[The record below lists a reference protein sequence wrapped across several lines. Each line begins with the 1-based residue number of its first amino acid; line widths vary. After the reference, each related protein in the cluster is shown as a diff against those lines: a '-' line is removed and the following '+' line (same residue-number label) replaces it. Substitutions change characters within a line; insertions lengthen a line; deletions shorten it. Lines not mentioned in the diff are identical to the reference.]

1 MTLRLGVLGFSPGN
15 GHPFSFSAIVNGY
28 DDEAF
33 GRLGWPVIHEYLRRR
48 GSREFGGMDA
58 KVEACWMPHAE
69 QGRALADA
77 CRIPLVVEA
86 PTDMLGRVDAVLLLR
101 DDAESHWPMAAP
113 FLQAGL
119 PVFVDKPLCTDRPT
133 LDRFLPYLKAGKLM
147 SCSGLRY
154 AAELD
159 DWRAMPHQFGEIRLL
174 RGAVVMDW
182 PRYGVHMLEAAMGV
196 FPALTPVA
204 IQRRA
209 AAHDS
214 LSLRMSDGSIFL
226 IDTLGSAS
234 KAFHLDVFGVTGRG
248 SVEINDNFSAFRR
261 TLIAFVRQVQTGL
274 PAVSPEET
282 ERVVRTLIAGLEV
295 EAGAGERPIA

>member
-28 DDEAF
+28 DDEPF

-48 GSREFGGMDA
+48 HRSEFGGMDA
-58 KVEACWMPHAE
+58 RVEACWMPQADTA
-69 QGRALADA
+69 RALADA
-77 CRIPLVVEA
+77 CRIPLVVGD
-86 PTDMLGRVDAVLLLR
+86 PSDMLGKVDAVLLLR
-101 DDAESHWPMAAP
+101 DDADSHWPMAAP

-119 PVFVDKPLCTDRPT
+119 PVFVDKPLCTDRST
-133 LDRFLPYLKAGKLM
+133 LDRFLPYLRSGQLM

-159 DWRAMPHQFGEIRLL
+159 EWRGAPDQFGEIRLL

-182 PRYGVHMLEAAMGV
+182 PRYGVHMLEAAMGA
-196 FPALTPVA
+196 FPALKPVA
-204 IQRRA
+204 VQRRA
-209 AAHDS
+209 AVHDS

-226 IDTLGSAS
+226 IDALGAAS
-234 KAFHLDVFGVTGRG
+234 KAFQLDVFGVEGRG

-261 TLIAFVRQVQTGL
+261 TLKAFVRQVETGV
-274 PAVSPEET
+274 PAVSPEEA
-282 ERVVRTLIAGLEV
+282 ERVVRTLITGLEA
-295 EAGAGERPIA
+295 EAGGPGRPII

>member
-1 MTLRLGVLGFSPGN
+1 LTLKLGVLGFSPGN

-33 GRLGWPVIHEYLRRR
+33 VRLGWPVIRDYLGRRS
-48 GSREFGGMDA
+48 GTEFGGLNA
-58 KVEACWMPHAE
+58 RVEACWMPQADMA
-69 QGRALADA
+69 RALAVA
-77 CRIPLVVEA
+77 CHIPVVVDDPA
-86 PTDMLGRVDAVLLLR
+86 DMLGKVDAVLLLR
-101 DDAESHWPMAAP
+101 DDAKSHWPMAAA

-133 LDRFLPYLKAGKLM
+133 LKHFLPHLRAGRLM

-159 DWRAMPHQFGEIRLL
+159 EWRAAPDQFGEIRLL

-182 PRYGVHMLEAAMGV
+182 SRYGVHMLEAAMGA
-196 FPALTPVA
+196 FPGLKPVA
-204 IQRRA
+204 VQRRP

-214 LSLRMSDGSIFL
+214 LSLRMNDGSTFQ
-226 IDTLGSAS
+226 IDALGVAK
-234 KAFHLDVFGVTGRG
+234 KAFQLDVFGVDGRG

-261 TLIAFVRQVQTGL
+261 TLEAFIQQVETGV
-274 PAVSPEET
+274 PAVLPEET
-282 ERVVRTLIAGLEV
+282 EWVIRTLITGLETD
-295 EAGAGERPIA
+295 AGGIERAIV